1 MTGEH
6 RQDPAGETLD
16 DALPADAFRDELG
29 SRVAADVT
37 RSTPVAARG
46 EAPSDRWPGAA
57 ARRDGRT
64 LRFGHMG
71 CHAVVPG
78 NTIASIEHAA
88 TLGVDVVEFD
98 LLPASDGTLRLAHDP
113 GDLAARPDAPTYE
126 EALDRLREPDL
137 AHLGLNVDAKVPGVE
152 ERIAAPL
159 RERGMTDR
167 ALVSAMEVP
176 TLRELRRIDPAL
188 RLGRSI
194 PRVYRDW
201 YSNRWTRVPTIGMI
215 LAARRYLPPVVIG
228 DLRAGRIDAVMAHWS
243 LVTPSFARRILAH
256 GELYV
261 WTVDDA
267 DRATALAAMGVTG
280 VTSNDPRL
288 LRW

>member
-1 MTGEH
+1 VTTDH
-6 RQDPAGETLD
+6 PAGDGRHEDVTATGDEVRDHRSMAPETLSPT
-16 DALPADAFRDELG
+16 AWPG
-29 SRVAADVT
+29 T
-37 RSTPVAARG
+37 AARA
-46 EAPSDRWPGAA
+46 E
-57 ARRDGRT
+57 GRT

-98 LLPASDGTLRLAHDP
+98 VLPSPDGRLRLAHDP
-113 GDLAARPDAPTYE
+113 KDLAARPDAPTYE
-126 EALDRLREPDL
+126 EALDRLRESDL
-137 AHLGLNVDAKVPGVE
+137 AHLGINVDAKVPGCE
-152 ERIAAPL
+152 ERIATPL
-159 RERGMTDR
+159 RDRGMTDR
-167 ALVSAMEVP
+167 VIVSAMEVP
-176 TLRELRRIDPAL
+176 TLRELRRIDPGV

-201 YSNRWTRVPTIGMI
+201 YANRWTRVPTIGMI
-215 LAARRYLPPVVIG
+215 LAARRYLPPLMVRE
-228 DLRAGRIDAVMAHWS
+228 LRAGRIDAVMSHWS
-243 LVTPSFARRILAH
+243 LITPATVRRITAH

-267 DRATALAAMGVTG
+267 DKAAAIAAMGVTG
-280 VTSNDPRL
+280 ITSNDPRL